1 MRCKDMHMMV
11 ATSKVCEFVG
21 GEDRTNAGS
30 RTEKEPASVYM
41 FKSPH
46 IDWSNVNITISLADV
61 TIYDWRHERFGK
73 SMYRV

>member
-1 MRCKDMHMMV
+1 MLYVEVVCTYMLHFFLCVENVVMRCKDMHMMV

-46 IDWSNVNITISLADV
+46 ID
-61 TIYDWRHERFGK
+61 
-73 SMYRV
+73 

>member
-30 RTEKEPASVYM
+30 RTEKEPAGVYM

-46 IDWSNVNITISLADV
+46 IWL
-61 TIYDWRHERFGK
+61 K
-73 SMYRV
+73 